1 MQQWLSLGWSGLQ
14 LDARE
19 KTRKGSCA
27 VVTNMEC
34 WTWKWRRQKSTRKP
48 HGTQKL
54 ESDIQWVGRAVAF
67 GRSRFP
73 GVSWKSWTN
82 LPDPQLVPEAWWVTL
97 PHRGLYLHSHVIAS
111 DGRCTPF
118 GEFSHRVIV
127 TGGSV
132 CFLVVELLR
141 FKHLTEF
148 LLFTSGRFNFLFLEL
163 YTLLYLQ
170 FNFFTSLYLIILPL
184 CNWLSSLYRILFFPF
199 G

>member
-73 GVSWKSWTN
+73 SVSWKSWI
-82 LPDPQLVPEAWWVTL
+82 PDPQLVPEAWWVTL

-118 GEFSHRVIV
+118 GEFSQSDCHRRICMLL
-127 TGGSV
+127 GSGT
-132 CFLVVELLR
+132 L
-141 FKHLTEF
+141 KIQ
-148 LLFTSGRFNFLFLEL
+148 TSHWIPSI
-163 YTLLYLQ
+163 YLGE
-170 FNFFTSLYLIILPL
+170 I
-184 CNWLSSLYRILFFPF
+184 
-199 G
+199 